1 MHYFIV
7 FNQRE
12 VQQNT
17 IHNAFLLEASIIV
30 NKTDNINA
38 ATENRNLSAKTGNGN
53 NHGQNNKIGKK
64 KLEQE
69 KDKIA
74 NKEQK
79 KENQLSH
86 QLEAR

>member
-1 MHYFIV
+1 MVIIIDK
-7 FNQRE
+7 
-12 VQQNT
+12 T
-17 IHNAFLLEASIIV
+17 TKLE
-30 NKTDNINA
+30 
-38 ATENRNLSAKTGNGN
+38 
-53 NHGQNNKIGKK
+53 KK